1 MPLVH
6 ARRFR
11 VALSVAL
18 LALLVPV
25 ALTLRE
31 LGTDA
36 AQPWI
41 RLGALLV
48 VGATLVAALSRQ
60 RSFEERVR
68 SQQAADE
75 ALRASEAKFSG
86 ILEIAADA
94 IISVD
99 ESQRIVHF
107 NHGAEE
113 IFGYRADEAIGQHL
127 ATLLPPRTRAM
138 HDAHMRR
145 FGSGPEIARRMGE
158 RREIFGLRKTGEEFP
173 AEASISKLD
182 TPSGVLYTVVLR
194 DVTDRKRAEEDE
206 RFLSAASAELGKSLE
221 LEEELR
227 VAADLPVPR
236 LADACLI
243 DFAGADDDTY
253 RRVAGRRQRT
263 DLTPPLEALA
273 AIPLTADS
281 PSPIVDVIRRGR
293 ADVVPSVDDAWLES
307 SEEPT
312 LIPEWQRLG
321 ARALLIMPLVAGGET
336 LGALTL
342 ISVDGRSFGSEQQAL
357 AEKYAAVAAGALA
370 NAKLYGIAQRA
381 NRARDDVLG
390 VVSHDLRNP
399 ISAIAMCARALEETP
414 AGDEAARKQLLL
426 TIRESTEWI
435 NRLIQ
440 DLLDV
445 AIIESGKLTLQL
457 REQEPAPLA
466 LQARHMFEVEAAG
479 HEIQLDAKIATNLP
493 LVNADGARI
502 VQALGNLLRNA
513 IKFTPNGGRI
523 SIDVNGRGGAGGG
536 RVEFSVQDSGPGIPL
551 ENQARLFDRYWQSS
565 SGARARGTGLGLSI
579 AKGIVDAHGG
589 EIWVRSNPGQGST
602 FSFAIPA
609 APTPVRGE
617 R

>member
-6 ARRFR
+6 ARQFR

-18 LALLVPV
+18 LALLIPV
-25 ALTLRE
+25 ALTLRD

-36 AQPWI
+36 AQPWV

-60 RSFEERVR
+60 RSFEARVL

-107 NHGAEE
+107 NHGAEG

-158 RREIFGLRKTGEEFP
+158 RREIFGLRKNGEEFP

-182 TPSGVLYTVVLR
+182 IPGGVLYTVVLR
-194 DVTDRKRAEEDE
+194 DVTERKRAEEDE
-206 RFLSAASAELGKSLE
+206 RFLSGASAELGKSLE
-221 LEEELR
+221 LDEELR
-227 VAADLPVPR
+227 LAADLPVPR

-243 DFAGADDDTY
+243 DFGGADDDSY
-253 RRVAGRRQRT
+253 RRVASRRQRT
-263 DLTPPLEALA
+263 DLTPALEALA
-273 AIPLTADS
+273 ATPLTADS
-281 PSPIVDVIRRGR
+281 PSPIIDVIRRGR
-293 ADVVPSVDDAWLES
+293 AEVVTSVDDAWLEA
-307 SEEPT
+307 SEELA

-321 ARALLIMPLVAGGET
+321 ARALLIAPLVAGGET

-414 AGDEAARKQLLL
+414 ASDEAARKQLLL

-479 HEIQLDAKIATNLP
+479 HEMQLDA
-493 LVNADGARI
+493 RS
-502 VQALGNLLRNA
+502 R
-513 IKFTPNGGRI
+513 RI
-523 SIDVNGRGGAGGG
+523 SR
-536 RVEFSVQDSGPGIPL
+536 
-551 ENQARLFDRYWQSS
+551 
-565 SGARARGTGLGLSI
+565 
-579 AKGIVDAHGG
+579 
-589 EIWVRSNPGQGST
+589 
-602 FSFAIPA
+602 
-609 APTPVRGE
+609 
-617 R
+617 

>member
-11 VALSVAL
+11 FALWVAL
-18 LALLVPV
+18 LALLIPITLTVRELAAGGVQPWARLAALIFV
-25 ALTLRE
+25 AATLISALT
-31 LGTDA
+31 
-36 AQPWI
+36 
-41 RLGALLV
+41 
-48 VGATLVAALSRQ
+48 RQ
-60 RSFEERVR
+60 RSLEARVR
-68 SQQAADE
+68 DQQAADE

-113 IFGYRADEAIGQHL
+113 IFGYRAEEAIGQHL
-127 ATLLPPRTRAM
+127 AALLPPRTRAM
-138 HDAHMRR
+138 HEAHMQR
-145 FGSGPEIARRMGE
+145 FASGPDVARRMGE
-158 RREIFGLRKTGEEFP
+158 RREIFGVRKNGAEFP
-173 AEASISKLD
+173 AEASISKLN
-182 TPSGVLYTVVLR
+182 TPGGVLYTVVLR
-194 DVTDRKRAEEDE
+194 DVTERKRAEEDE
-206 RFLSAASAELGKSLE
+206 RFLASASAELGKSLE
-221 LEEELR
+221 LDEELR
-227 VAADLPVPR
+227 VVADLPVPH

-243 DFAGADDDTY
+243 DFAIGDDAY
-253 RRVAGRRQRT
+253 RRVVSARQRD
-263 DLTPPLEALA
+263 DLTPALNALA
-273 AIPLTADS
+273 ALPLTVDS
-281 PSPIVDVIRRGR
+281 PSPIIDVIRRGLTEF
-293 ADVVPSVDDAWLES
+293 VPAVDDAWLEAN
-307 SEEPT
+307 EEQPS
-312 LIPEWQRLG
+312 IPEWRRLG
-321 ARALLIMPLVAGGET
+321 ARALLILPLTGGGQT

-342 ISVDGRSFGSEQQAL
+342 ISVGGRSFGGDQQAL
-357 AEKYAAVAAGALA
+357 AEKYAAVAAGAVA
-370 NAKLYGIAQRA
+370 NARLYGIAQRA

-399 ISAIAMCARALEETP
+399 ISAIAMCARALERTP
-414 AGDEAARKQLLL
+414 PSDEAARQQLLL

-445 AIIESGKLTLQL
+445 AMIESGKLSLQL

-479 HEIQLDAKIATNLP
+479 HDIQLDAKIATNLP
-493 LVNADGARI
+493 LVYADGARI
-502 VQALGNLLRNA
+502 VQVLGNLLRNA

-523 SIDVNGRGGAGGG
+523 AVVVHDRGG
-536 RVEFSVQDSGPGIPL
+536 RVEFSVEDSGPGISL

-565 SGARARGTGLGLSI
+565 NGARARGAGLGLSI

-602 FSFAIPA
+602 FAFAIPA
-609 APTPVRGE
+609 AESSARGG

>member
-11 VALSVAL
+11 VALWI
-18 LALLVPV
+18 ALLVLLIPFGLTIRDV
-25 ALTLRE
+25 AA
-31 LGTDA
+31 GG

-41 RLGALLV
+41 RLGALSV
-48 VGATLVAALSRQ
+48 VGATLIAALSRQ
-60 RSFEERVR
+60 RSFEARVR

-75 ALRASEAKFSG
+75 AIRASEAKFSG

-113 IFGYRADEAIGQHL
+113 IFGYRAGDAIGQQL
-127 ATLLPPRTRAM
+127 AALLPPRTRAM

-158 RREIFGLRKTGEEFP
+158 RREIFGLRKNGQEFP
-173 AEASISKLD
+173 AEASISKLN

-194 DVTDRKRAEEDE
+194 DVTERKRAEEDE
-206 RFLSAASAELGKSLE
+206 RFLSGASAELGKSLE
-221 LEEELR
+221 LEEALR

-243 DFAGADDDTY
+243 DFAIGEGASDDGY
-253 RRVAGRRQRT
+253 RRVASRRQRA
-263 DLTPPLEALA
+263 DLTPALDALA
-273 AIPLTADS
+273 AVPLTVDS
-281 PSPIVDVIRRGR
+281 PSPIIDVIRRGR
-293 ADVVPSVDDAWLES
+293 ADVVPSVDDAWLEA
-307 SEEPT
+307 SEELT
-312 LIPEWQRLG
+312 LIPEWRRLG
-321 ARALLIMPLVAGGET
+321 ARSLLIVPLVAGGEA

-342 ISVDGRSFGSEQQAL
+342 ISVDGRSFGAEQQAL
-357 AEKYAAVAAGALA
+357 AEKYAAVAAWALA

-414 AGDEAARKQLLL
+414 AGDEAKRKQLLL

-445 AIIESGKLTLQL
+445 AVIESGKLSLQL

-493 LVNADGARI
+493 LVSADGARI

-523 SIDVNGRGGAGGG
+523 SIDVHDRGG

-565 SGARARGTGLGLSI
+565 NGARARGTGLGLSI
-579 AKGIVDAHGG
+579 TQGIVDAHGG
-589 EIWVRSNPGQGST
+589 EIWLRSNPGHGST
-602 FSFAIPA
+602 FTFAIPA
-609 APTPVRGE
+609 APSPVHGE